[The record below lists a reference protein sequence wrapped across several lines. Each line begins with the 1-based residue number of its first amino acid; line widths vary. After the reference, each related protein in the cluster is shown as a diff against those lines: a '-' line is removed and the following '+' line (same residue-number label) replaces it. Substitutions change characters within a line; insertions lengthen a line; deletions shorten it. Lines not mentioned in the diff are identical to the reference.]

1 MWTTLSKKKNNK
13 KLKEKERSNVCY
25 FYAAAAGTAISCQYQ
40 SHTESLEHI
49 WIQATHFLFA
59 QTAPVSSVCI
69 LTSTLNSLSSHWSLH
84 SLVHSSLLP
93 PLTWSARVS
102 DSCPA
107 YVLLSVLRSLTA
119 LCLLLPFKRTA
130 SSLRKKKMQRKFLAF
145 FFSGWEAE
153 GRKQGIS
160 MPSQLSNIF
169 SQRRTFSTCSEHY
182 QIGCQTVQALNGFG
196 LTWEPKLT
204 TKYFSSSVTHPYF
217 SQ

>member
-40 SHTESLEHI
+40 SHTESLEHTR
-49 WIQATHFLFA
+49 IQATHFLFA

-69 LTSTLNSLSSHWSLH
+69 LTSTLSSLSSHWSLH
-84 SLVHSSLLP
+84 SLVQSSLLP

-130 SSLRKKKMQRKFLAF
+130 SSLRKKRCKENSSR
-145 FFSGWEAE
+145 
-153 GRKQGIS
+153 
-160 MPSQLSNIF
+160 
-169 SQRRTFSTCSEHY
+169 
-182 QIGCQTVQALNGFG
+182 
-196 LTWEPKLT
+196 
-204 TKYFSSSVTHPYF
+204 FSSVVERQRVGNKEFQCQVS
-217 SQ
+217 

>member
-1 MWTTLSKKKNNK
+1 MWTTLSKKKTNR

-40 SHTESLEHI
+40 SHTESLEHTR
-49 WIQATHFLFA
+49 IQATHFLFA

-130 SSLRKKKMQRKFLAF
+130 SSLRKKRCKENSSR
-145 FFSGWEAE
+145 
-153 GRKQGIS
+153 
-160 MPSQLSNIF
+160 
-169 SQRRTFSTCSEHY
+169 
-182 QIGCQTVQALNGFG
+182 
-196 LTWEPKLT
+196 
-204 TKYFSSSVTHPYF
+204 FSSVVERQRVGNKEFQCQVS
-217 SQ
+217 